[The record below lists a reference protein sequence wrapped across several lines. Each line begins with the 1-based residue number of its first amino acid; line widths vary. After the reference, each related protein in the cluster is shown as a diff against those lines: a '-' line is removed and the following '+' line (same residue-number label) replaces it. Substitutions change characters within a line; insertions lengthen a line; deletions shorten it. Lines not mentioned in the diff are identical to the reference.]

1 MSSHIPGAY
10 GSTVVNYGKTKGKR
24 RASPNQNHTKE
35 QVPQRGFNEAHVL
48 AVNNKGQNKRK
59 KRTSTKQKKKPAE
72 QEPQRCFKEGSFL
85 EVALS

>member
-1 MSSHIPGAY
+1 M
-10 GSTVVNYGKTKGKR
+10 GKPKESDVLR
-24 RASPNQNHTKE
+24 QTKE